1 MTQRKQPTGAT
12 AAFVTGAACTALTAL
27 PSVGHAQSVAE
38 VRPEEIVVTS
48 SIIPMPR
55 RQIGTAVSV
64 IEGTDIQLRGYEGL
78 ADVLRTQTGIGV
90 TNSGGPGKSTTLRIR
105 GEEGYR
111 TMLMIDGVKAVDPSA
126 PQVAPDFDS
135 LLTTGDMERI
145 EVLRGPQGFM
155 YGADA
160 GGVVSIITGKGADR
174 KSVV

>member
-12 AAFVTGAACTALTAL
+12 AAFVAGAACTALTAL

-126 PQVAPDFDS
+126 TTRPISARAKRGRGKHRPRKIRSSSTAPRANG
-135 LLTTGDMERI
+135 T
-145 EVLRGPQGFM
+145 RGM
-155 YGADA
+155 
-160 GGVVSIITGKGADR
+160 
-174 KSVV
+174 